1 MPTIFKILAKWQAD
15 PLMCDESGRLHPAL
29 TVDALL
35 LALHNQRPD
44 VVSLLLAASFIGN
57 LPIKEAIKI
66 GSITN
71 FEAFLW
77 HGWDIDEPVELDGP
91 SALGYAVQDRELVK
105 GLLRL
110 GADPNGG
117 SQYDTAL
124 SRAVL
129 VGSMDVIK
137 MLLLK
142 GGDVKRG
149 QLLHW
154 ALEREHDAYE
164 VVTLLLER
172 GAMPNSLEFDGILPI
187 WSVQQKLG
195 TPLHKAVTL
204 NKLDI
209 ASQLLR
215 YGADPGKE
223 DTSGKTAMQ
232 LADDLG
238 NREAASLF
246 RR

>member
-1 MPTIFKILAKWQAD
+1 
-15 PLMCDESGRLHPAL
+15 MCDETGRLHPAL
-29 TVDALL
+29 TLDALL
-35 LALHNQRPD
+35 LALHTQRPD
-44 VVSLLLAASFIGN
+44 VVSLLLAASFIKN
-57 LPIKEAIKI
+57 LPIHEAIKI
-66 GSITN
+66 GSVTN
-71 FEAFLW
+71 FEVFLW
-77 HGWDIDEPVELDGP
+77 HGWDINKAMELDGP
-91 SALGYAVQDRELVK
+91 SALGYAVEDEELAK

-117 SQYDTAL
+117 SEYDTAL

-129 VGSMDVIK
+129 FGSIDVIK
-137 MLLLK
+137 MLFLK
-142 GGDVKRG
+142 GGDVHRG

-154 ALEREHDAYE
+154 AVERGHDACE

-172 GAMPNSLEFDGILPI
+172 GAMPNRLEFDGILPI
-187 WSVQQKLG
+187 WSVKQKLG
-195 TPLHKAVTL
+195 PPLHRAVAL

-209 ASQLLR
+209 VSQLLKF
-215 YGADPGKE
+215 GADPNKE

-238 NREAASLF
+238 NQEAALLF